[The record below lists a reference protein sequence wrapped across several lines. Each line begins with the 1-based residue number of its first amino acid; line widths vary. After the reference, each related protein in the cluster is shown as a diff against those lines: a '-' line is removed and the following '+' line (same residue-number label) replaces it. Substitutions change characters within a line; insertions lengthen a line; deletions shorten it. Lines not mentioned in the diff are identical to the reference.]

1 MTDWS
6 SALFDTLSKR
16 AARWQHAAAERD
28 KEVNVLEDRHE
39 QLLLRNAQLGQ
50 QNNALRQRLVSAAAR
65 KIHRILELGRKSR
78 VEVALEV
85 ASKQFTPT
93 TDIAARIARA
103 LFTDLLVAEH
113 QLLRSQQRGAW
124 KVVNASVRS
133 ARRRQLRVAFDRLA
147 SGSAASRTKRRF
159 LTPMHVANARAF
171 ADKLTSMLLR
181 SGFQRWK
188 RQFLALAIQEA
199 EEAQEELLRALHHVT
214 SYRQALD
221 PYTKQS

>member
-1 MTDWS
+1 MT
-6 SALFDTLSKR
+6 T
-16 AARWQHAAAERD
+16 
-28 KEVNVLEDRHE
+28 
-39 QLLLRNAQLGQ
+39 QLQ
-50 QNNALRQRLVSAAAR
+50 
-65 KIHRILELGRKSR
+65 
-78 VEVALEV
+78 V

>member
-50 QNNALRQRLVSAAAR
+50 QNNALRQRL
-65 KIHRILELGRKSR
+65 
-78 VEVALEV
+78 V

>member
-85 ASKQFTPT
+85 WK
-93 TDIAARIARA
+93 
-103 LFTDLLVAEH
+103 H
-113 QLLRSQQRGAW
+113 KLRQIPPG
-124 KVVNASVRS
+124 
-133 ARRRQLRVAFDRLA
+133 
-147 SGSAASRTKRRF
+147 SGCSEASAAGRDGVGNTRSS
-159 LTPMHVANARAF
+159 HVCNAVA
-171 ADKLTSMLLR
+171 
-181 SGFQRWK
+181 
-188 RQFLALAIQEA
+188 
-199 EEAQEELLRALHHVT
+199 
-214 SYRQALD
+214 
-221 PYTKQS
+221 